1 MEIKEKSVRFVA
13 NGTVYGTFWDDGEG
27 YYPSRKLEGSS
38 LEEIKKLAEDGLDGT
53 LDSGMGFKDLLGALL
68 NVTRIECV
76 EIDGKD
82 FYHKEYETL
91 IIGDLTDDQYDFL
104 MGLE

>member
-1 MEIKEKSVRFVA
+1 MEIKEKPVRFVA
-13 NGTVYGTFWDDGEG
+13 NGTVYGTFWGGGKG

-53 LDSGMGFKDLLGALL
+53 LDSGMGFKDLLGTLL
-68 NVTRIECV
+68 YVTRIECV

-82 FYHKEYETL
+82 FYHEEYETL
-91 IIGDLTDDQYDFL
+91 IIGDLTDDQVDFL
-104 MGLE
+104 MGQE